1 MAGCIHLP
9 YAPRNGITASEAA
22 LRLQHHG
29 PNKVEGAKGLSV
41 WTILLRQV
49 SNSLTLVRASGSWPV
64 DCLSTHCGCVTT
76 AYTRSQVLV
85 ITMVLSF
92 AIHDHIEGGVI
103 AAVITLNIVV
113 G

>member
-1 MAGCIHLP
+1 MIPAHTL
-9 YAPRNGITASEAA
+9 RNGIAAPEAA
-22 LRLQHHG
+22 RRLQHHG

-49 SNSLTLVRASGSWPV
+49 SNSLTLVSVPAELILCNPSS
-64 DCLSTHCGCVTT
+64 SK
-76 AYTRSQVLV
+76 QVLV

-92 AIHDHIEGGVI
+92 AIDDHIEGGVI

>member
-1 MAGCIHLP
+1 MASAYI
-9 YAPRNGITASEAA
+9 YTPRNGIATSEAA
-22 LRLQHHG
+22 IRLQRHG

-49 SNSLTLVRASGSWPV
+49 SNSLTLVSASARSAAA
-64 DCLSTHCGCVTT
+64 VTA
-76 AYTRSQVLV
+76 AYQDQVLV

-103 AAVITLNIVV
+103 AAVILLNIVV

>member
-1 MAGCIHLP
+1 MVHGCC
-9 YAPRNGITASEAA
+9 ATA
-22 LRLQHHG
+22 
-29 PNKVEGAKGLSV
+29 
-41 WTILLRQV
+41 
-49 SNSLTLVRASGSWPV
+49 
-64 DCLSTHCGCVTT
+64 
-76 AYTRSQVLV
+76 AYTRGQVLV